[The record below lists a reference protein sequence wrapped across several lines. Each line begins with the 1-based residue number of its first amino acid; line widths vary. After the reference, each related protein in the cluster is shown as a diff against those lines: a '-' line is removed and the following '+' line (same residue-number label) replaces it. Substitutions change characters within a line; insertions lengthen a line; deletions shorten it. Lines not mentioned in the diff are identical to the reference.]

1 MWNRVQVKEVGGG
14 GAGGPGRTHRHHQ
27 QQRQQPVRR
36 RWSSASECEASVSAN
51 EQASPP
57 GPAPLPP
64 PPPSPPSCRPASAT
78 TLPQPPLQLATPTTV
93 LASSGARALPSVA
106 SSFLFATVLWITRLA
121 SPTRRPPPGKA
132 FPSSAT
138 TRPALWP
145 FVLSLFCSWCFYIC
159 CGGSLYRV
167 VPAGPRGGRARCCH
181 LLLHLLVLEGW
192 RARPGRASGW
202 HHYSGLTRR
211 ACGQR
216 MNEFILSL
224 LMTALSS

>member
-145 FVLSLFCSWCFYIC
+145 CVLSLFCSWCFYIC

-167 VPAGPRGGRARCCH
+167 VPAGPRGGSCS
-181 LLLHLLVLEGW
+181 LLPPPAPP
-192 RARPGRASGW
+192 ARP
-202 HHYSGLTRR
+202 
-211 ACGQR
+211 
-216 MNEFILSL
+216 
-224 LMTALSS
+224 